1 MRSVLAKT
9 AVASVLSALIAF
21 SASALE
27 IGQSHFAF
35 VSELAAEGYEPFA
48 SSSTGKA
55 LFGMKKGNTMF
66 LCFSAD
72 AQTLQAER
80 RETLL
85 AHMQGRSTDRLMP
98 NIVVACV
105 LIQ

>member
-1 MRSVLAKT
+1 MKAAFGKVVTLG
-9 AVASVLSALIAF
+9 VLSTLIAF

-27 IGQSHFAF
+27 VGQSHFAF

>member
-1 MRSVLAKT
+1 MKAVFAK
-9 AVASVLSALIAF
+9 AAALGVLSALIVF
-21 SASALE
+21 PVSAVE
-27 IGQSHFAF
+27 VGQSHFAF
-35 VSELAAEGYEPFA
+35 VSDLAAEGYEPFA

-55 LFGMKKGNTMF
+55 SFGMKKGNVMY

-85 AHMQGRSTDRLMP
+85 AYMQGRSTDRLVS
-98 NIVVACV
+98 NIVVVCV

>member
-1 MRSVLAKT
+1 MKT
-9 AVASVLSALIAF
+9 AFGKVIALGVLSALTAF
-21 SASALE
+21 PVSAFE
-27 IGQSHFAF
+27 VGQSHFAF
-35 VSELAAEGYEPFA
+35 VSDLAAEGYEPFA

-85 AHMQGRSTDRLMP
+85 AHMQGRSTHRLVP

>member
-1 MRSVLAKT
+1 MKTALAKV
-9 AVASVLSALIAF
+9 AVLSVLSALIAF
-21 SASALE
+21 PVSAFE
-27 IGQSHFAF
+27 VGQSHFAF
-35 VSELAAEGYEPFA
+35 VSDLAAEGYEPFA

-55 LFGMKKGNTMF
+55 LFGMKKGDTMY
-66 LCFSAD
+66 LCFSVD

-85 AHMQGRSTDRLMP
+85 AHMQGSSTDRVVP